1 MAKPPT
7 YLRLNIYVDRA
18 DLREAVKIA
27 AARRGVTL
35 SAYCLEAIRLRLME
49 EGFLPRQEPEAI
61 KQDAARALDSLRT
74 RIGPIGIP
82 VSDLVAQGR
91 QR

>member
-7 YLRLNIYVDRA
+7 YLRLNIYVDRS

-27 AARRGVTL
+27 AARCGVTL

-49 EGFLPRQEPEAI
+49 EGFLPRQEREVS
-61 KQDAARALDSLRT
+61 QQQAARALDSLRT
-74 RIGPIGIP
+74 KVGPIGVP
-82 VSDLVAQGR
+82 VSDLIAQGR
-91 QR
+91 RR

>member
-7 YLRLNIYVDRA
+7 YLRLNIYVDRS

-35 SAYCLEAIRLRLME
+35 SAYCLEAIRFRLIE
-49 EGFLPRQEPEAI
+49 EGYLPRQEPEVS
-61 KQDAARALDSLRT
+61 QQHAARALDSLRT
-74 RIGPIGIP
+74 KIGPIGVP

-91 QR
+91 RR